1 MTLFFSMKLS
11 LGRVVLQLRG
21 FSYYLDHY
29 VRKGKARAVLTV
41 CETDQKVDL
50 TFCIFGDHNIGQS
63 YCREAGVIFPE
74 NHFVSANVQKTAEI
88 AYMATLSTSSLK
100 KFIKSTIH
108 VLVFYV

>member
-1 MTLFFSMKLS
+1 MSSHVLLRPLWGMTLFYMKLS

-63 YCREAGVIFPE
+63 
-74 NHFVSANVQKTAEI
+74 
-88 AYMATLSTSSLK
+88 
-100 KFIKSTIH
+100 
-108 VLVFYV
+108 